1 MMLSYNK
8 KIFIEYNGDR
18 MNTVSYLDNIASYI
32 KEKESW
38 YLKRFGYAACELW
51 FCVEACN
58 ILNFD
63 HPLYSF
69 EKTGSGKFCF
79 NEDDRRDI
87 TVYNKDQ
94 TIDSHIEVKLLYP
107 SYATSKTNKKINEV
121 FDKFDTYKIKGNEIR
136 EGWFILIWSS
146 SNRGKYKE
154 SESDKFFYDAIENI
168 KNRNINNSISEY
180 SILSILDNSF
190 KWRSYDKEIIVKAT
204 KIIF

>member
-1 MMLSYNK
+1 MSN
-8 KIFIEYNGDR
+8 I
-18 MNTVSYLDNIASYI
+18 SYLDSVVSYI
-32 KEKESW
+32 KEKEDW

-69 EKTGSGKFCF
+69 EKKGNGKFCF

-87 TVYNKDQ
+87 TIYNKDQ

-107 SYATSKTNKKINEV
+107 SYSPSKTNKKINEV
-121 FDKFDTYKIKGNEIR
+121 FDKFDAYKIKENELR
-136 EGWFILIWSS
+136 EGWFIFIWSS

-154 SESDKFFYDAIENI
+154 GEADKFFNDMIEKI
-168 KNRNINNSISEY
+168 KSSNTNDSISDY
-180 SILSILDNSF
+180 VVLPVLDNSF
-190 KWRSYDKEIIVKAT
+190 KWRSYDKEIIVKA
-204 KIIF
+204 ININF

>member
-1 MMLSYNK
+1 
-8 KIFIEYNGDR
+8 

-69 EKTGSGKFCF
+69 EKTDNGKFCF
-79 NEDDRRDI
+79 NEDDKRDI
-87 TVYNKDQ
+87 TIYNKDQ

-107 SYATSKTNKKINEV
+107 SYTPSKTNKKIDEV
-121 FDKFDTYKIKGNEIR
+121 FNKFNEYKIKNNELR

-154 SESDKFFYDAIENI
+154 NEADKFFNDTIEKI
-168 KNRNINNSISEY
+168 KNKNINDSVAEY
-180 SILSILDNSF
+180 IVLPVLDNSF
-190 KWRSYDKEIIVKAT
+190 KWRSYDKEIIVKAI